1 MKIAIAANTQDS
13 HAQVSA
19 HAARAPFYL
28 LYDENG
34 TFLDSIANPYSSVE
48 RGAAPRAAQLLQ
60 EHGVD
65 TLVAV
70 EFGDRFVAKL
80 EEHNITAV
88 LGGDSVS
95 KAIRQVLA

>member
-1 MKIAIAANTQDS
+1 MKIAIAANSQDS
-13 HAQVSA
+13 DAQVSA

-28 LYDENG
+28 FYDENG
-34 TFLDSIANPYSSVE
+34 TFLDSIANPYNSVE

-65 TLVAV
+65 KLVAG

-88 LGGDSVS
+88 LGNDSVS
-95 KAIRQVLA
+95 KVIQQVLA